1 MSLYRCLIVA
11 LSGGLLAVTG
21 LAGIAQAQELA
32 LRQCAVPRELVL
44 DEPRLPLLAKR
55 FQDHQPVTI
64 VVIGGAS
71 TAGSAASD
79 EGHSYPRR
87 LEEALRRGHPGATIT
102 VINQGGTQR
111 QTAEEMVARFPRDV
125 FANNPDLVIWETG
138 TVDAV
143 RGIDI
148 EEFTEALGAGID
160 AVRQHKAELMLVDA
174 QYNPE
179 TSSIINFSPYLDAL
193 HRAADLDGIYV
204 FRRYD
209 MMRYWSDAGSFDFVA
224 RSRARQ
230 VALAGEIYRCLG
242 ERMADAVNYAAR

>member
-1 MSLYRCLIVA
+1 MSPYRRSIVA
-11 LSGGLLAVTG
+11 LCGGLLVAAG
-21 LAGIAQAQELA
+21 LAGAAAAQETV

-44 DEPRLPLLAKR
+44 DDPRLPMLAKR

-71 TAGSAASD
+71 TAGSAAGD
-79 EGHSYPRR
+79 EGHAYPHR
-87 LEEALRRGHPGATIT
+87 LEEALRRAHPGATIT
-102 VINQGGTQR
+102 VINEGGTQR
-111 QTAEEMVARFPRDV
+111 QSAEEMVARFPRDV

-148 EEFTEALGAGID
+148 QEFTVALGAGID

-193 HRAADLDGIYV
+193 HRTADLDEIYV

-230 VALAGEIYRCLG
+230 VALAGEVYRCLG
-242 ERMADAVNYAAR
+242 ERMADAVDYAAR

>member
-21 LAGIAQAQELA
+21 LAGIAQAQDLA
-32 LRQCAVPRELVL
+32 LRQCAAPVDLVQ
-44 DEPRLPLLAKR
+44 DEPRWPLLAKR
-55 FQDHQPVTI
+55 FHDGAPVTI

-71 TAGSAASD
+71 TAGSAAGD
-79 EGHSYPRR
+79 ESRSYPHR
-87 LEEALRRGHPGATIT
+87 LEEALRRAHPGALIT
-102 VINQGGTQR
+102 VVNQGVPR